1 QAWGEFSMQRLLRR
15 RLFLAAAMTLGLA
28 AAARAQTA
36 TTGAIAG
43 LVSDPSGGVLPGAT
57 IEAVH
62 EPTGTH
68 YSAVSGSEG
77 RVTILN
83 VRAGGPYSV
92 TVSLSG
98 FKEEKQAGVQV
109 ALGEERN
116 LLIRLQLESV
126 SETIEVTAAASIINP
141 TNTGPVSNI
150 PQETID
156 KLPTIGR
163 G

>member
-1 QAWGEFSMQRLLRR
+1 R
-15 RLFLAAAMTLGLA
+15 
-28 AAARAQTA
+28 
-36 TTGAIAG
+36 
-43 LVSDPSGGVLPGAT
+43 
-57 IEAVH
+57 
-62 EPTGTH
+62 
-68 YSAVSGSEG
+68 
-77 RVTILN
+77 N
-83 VRAGGPYSV
+83 VRGGGPYSV

-116 LLIRLQLESV
+116 LPIRLQLESV

-163 G
+163 GLEDFARLNPYFNSVAIGGTLANTGSVAGRDNRHNHNQNDAAANNDPFRPPPT